1 MEMEYK
7 LGPFVRCVRIGPK
20 DLDGVGQEAHKA
32 WGGWGA
38 GELGKKSR
46 HPQLYLLLVTASP
59 GSDRQLPIPSPPRP
73 LAVLPT
79 PHDSSLTATPF
90 TMQEEKTGPHGPQK
104 ASRTKLPR
112 PPTVTCHG
120 TATGTGT
127 DTRDPGVVTGP
138 FPACSR
144 LRLKIGPP
152 ILLLTFLPSHGEC
165 VGGCINMDER
175 WEILGCSASSVIG
188 RPFAACVLIAR

>member
-1 MEMEYK
+1 MCPDRPEGPRWCWSRDPQG
-7 LGPFVRCVRIGPK
+7 LGG
-20 DLDGVGQEAHKA
+20 L
-32 WGGWGA
+32 GGWGA
-38 GELGKKSR
+38 GEEIPTPSTISFTCHRISR
-46 HPQLYLLLVTASP
+46 IGSTASHP
-59 GSDRQLPIPSPPRP
+59 ITTPPLGSATYSSRLLTHSHAVYHARRKNRPSRPPKSVTNQAP
-73 LAVLPT
+73 A
-79 PHDSSLTATPF
+79 A
-90 TMQEEKTGPHGPQK
+90 
-104 ASRTKLPR
+104 
-112 PPTVTCHG
+112 PTVTCHG
-120 TATGTGT
+120 TATGTGA

-165 VGGCINMDER
+165 VGGCISMDER

>member
-20 DLDGVGQEAHKA
+20 DLDGVGQETHKA
-32 WGGWGA
+32 WGVGGLGSWGRNPDT
-38 GELGKKSR
+38 LNSIFYLSPHLQDR
-46 HPQLYLLLVTASP
+46 IDSFPSHHHPAPWQCYLLLT
-59 GSDRQLPIPSPPRP
+59 
-73 LAVLPT
+73 T
-79 PHDSSLTATPF
+79 PHSQPRRLPCKKKKPALTAPKKRH
-90 TMQEEKTGPHGPQK
+90 EPSSRGPHCDM
-104 ASRTKLPR
+104 PR
-112 PPTVTCHG
+112 NRNRNWNRHT
-120 TATGTGT
+120 
-127 DTRDPGVVTGP
+127 DPGVVTGP

-152 ILLLTFLPSHGEC
+152 ILLLTFLPSHGEW

-175 WEILGCSASSVIG
+175 WESLGCSASSVMG